1 MMLFPHVRRD
11 IVRRYLAGETPVAI
25 AAALRRSHTRVRE
38 VLKQEGVWNPR
49 RPQRRRVVLDAA
61 VAANHAAGW
70 PETADELAAR
80 FGVKRGAVFEA
91 ARRQGLPYL
100 TLRKAAVAQRY
111 AAGDKVEAIMSE
123 YRTDAGQI
131 RRWAREAGVP
141 IRKSGRP
148 KAVKPG

>member
-25 AAALRRSHTRVRE
+25 AATSPCGHPRVRE

-49 RPQRRRVVLDAA
+49 RPQRRRVALDAA

-80 FGVKRGAVFEA
+80 FGVTRWTIFRS

-100 TLRKAAVAQRY
+100 ALRKAAVAQRY
-111 AAGDKVEAIMSE
+111 AAGDKVAAIMSE